1 MEVIARS
8 FYKGYNNGKHSQSRG
23 NKMVESANRTRY
35 FLDLEP
41 SLRNRMKA
49 YAALQGKSMREWLT
63 EAIISKMEDEIDVA
77 EGLNA
82 LTDTEG
88 TQSLESYLETRKAVN
103 SSNRS

>member
-1 MEVIARS
+1 MVARS
-8 FYKGYNNGKHSQSRG
+8 IFKDYNSSKHSQYSEDE
-23 NKMVESANRTRY
+23 MVESANRTRY

-88 TQSLESYLETRKAVN
+88 TLSLESYLETRKAVTN
-103 SSNRS
+103 GNRA

>member
-1 MEVIARS
+1 
-8 FYKGYNNGKHSQSRG
+8 
-23 NKMVESANRTRY
+23 MVESANRTRY

-88 TQSLESYLETRKAVN
+88 TLSLESYLETRKAVHSGN
-103 SSNRS
+103 LA

>member
-1 MEVIARS
+1 VIARN
-8 FYKGYNNGKHSQSRG
+8 FHKGYNSSKHSQSWG

-88 TQSLESYLETRKAVN
+88 TLSLESYLETRKAVH
-103 SSNRS
+103 SGNRA